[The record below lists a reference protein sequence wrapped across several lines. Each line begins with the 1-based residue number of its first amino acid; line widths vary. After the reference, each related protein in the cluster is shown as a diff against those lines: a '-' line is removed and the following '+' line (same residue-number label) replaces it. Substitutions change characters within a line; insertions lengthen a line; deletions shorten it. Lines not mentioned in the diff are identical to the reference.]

1 MTYKNDDKS
10 LLILDLDET
19 LIHATAQELE
29 RKADFGV
36 FDYHVY
42 KRPFLDEFLQQ
53 VSQEFLLAVWS
64 SASDDYVMEVVKNIF
79 PSDMKLEFVWG
90 RSRATFRRRLRTD
103 NLGYFADNPESH
115 YHYTKPLQKLKRKGY
130 NLNRILIVDDTPRK
144 CMHNYGNAIY
154 PAEYLGSEN
163 DEELRYLSRYLS
175 NLKEIENVRN
185 IEKRGWINT
194 VKKSNT

>member
-1 MTYKNDDKS
+1 MTYKNANKT

-19 LIHATAQELE
+19 LIHATAQELG
-29 RKADFGV
+29 RKSDFII

-42 KRPFLDEFLQQ
+42 KRPFLDEFLHQ
-53 VSQEFLLAVWS
+53 VSQEFLIAVWS
-64 SASDDYVMEVVKNIF
+64 SASDDYVEEVVKNIF

-103 NLGYFADNPESH
+103 NLGYFADNPDSH
-115 YHYTKPLQKLKRKGY
+115 YHYTKPLKKLKKKGY
-130 NLNRILIVDDTPRK
+130 NLDRILIVDDTPHK

-154 PAEYLGSEN
+154 PAEYLGAEN
-163 DEELRYLSRYLS
+163 DEELKHLSIYLSS
-175 NLKEIENVRN
+175 LKDIENVRN

-194 VKKSNT
+194 VKKKL